1 MSLTWTRGVLS
12 VMEHL
17 AHVDR
22 LVAILLE
29 QLREQD
35 GMKRKVEVEVEIVLE
50 QLEGISIK
58 GSFSI
63 FVILNVL
70 EGEW

>member
-1 MSLTWTRGVLS
+1 MV
-12 VMEHL
+12 EHL
-17 AHVDR
+17 AHIDR

-50 QLEGISIK
+50 QLEGIS
-58 GSFSI
+58 SCSI
-63 FVILNVL
+63 FLNSQRT
-70 EGEW
+70 

>member
-1 MSLTWTRGVLS
+1 M
-12 VMEHL
+12 MEHL

>member
-1 MSLTWTRGVLS
+1 M
-12 VMEHL
+12 MEHL

-50 QLEGISIK
+50 QLEGIS
-58 GSFSI
+58 SCSI
-63 FVILNVL
+63 FATLNVL

>member
-22 LVAILLE
+22 LVAIRLE
-29 QLREQD
+29 QLKRQN
-35 GMKRKVEVEVEIVLE
+35 GMQRKVEFEVKIVLE
-50 QLEGISIK
+50 QLEGIS
-58 GSFSI
+58 SCSI
-63 FVILNVL
+63 FAILNVL

>member
-1 MSLTWTRGVLS
+1 MV
-12 VMEHL
+12 EHL
-17 AHVDR
+17 AHIDR

-35 GMKRKVEVEVEIVLE
+35 GMKRKVEVVEIVLE

-63 FVILNVL
+63 SVILNVL

>member
-1 MSLTWTRGVLS
+1 MV
-12 VMEHL
+12 EHL
-17 AHVDR
+17 AHIDR

>member
-1 MSLTWTRGVLS
+1 MV
-12 VMEHL
+12 EHL
-17 AHVDR
+17 AHIDR

-58 GSFSI
+58 GSFSF

>member
-1 MSLTWTRGVLS
+1 MV
-12 VMEHL
+12 EHL
-17 AHVDR
+17 AHIDR

-35 GMKRKVEVEVEIVLE
+35 GMKRKVEVVEIVLE

-63 FVILNVL
+63 FAILNVL

>member
-1 MSLTWTRGVLS
+1 MCLTWTRGVLS
-12 VMEHL
+12 VVEHL
-17 AHVDR
+17 AHIDC

>member
-1 MSLTWTRGVLS
+1 MV
-12 VMEHL
+12 EHL
-17 AHVDR
+17 AHIDR

-35 GMKRKVEVEVEIVLE
+35 GMKRNVEVEVEIVLE

>member
-1 MSLTWTRGVLS
+1 MV
-12 VMEHL
+12 EHL
-17 AHVDR
+17 AHIDR

-35 GMKRKVEVEVEIVLE
+35 GMKRKVEVVEIVLE

>member
-1 MSLTWTRGVLS
+1 M
-12 VMEHL
+12 MEHL

-35 GMKRKVEVEVEIVLE
+35 GMKRKVEIVLE
-50 QLEGISIK
+50 QLEGIS
-58 GSFSI
+58 SCSI
-63 FVILNVL
+63 FAILNVL

>member
-1 MSLTWTRGVLS
+1 MV
-12 VMEHL
+12 EHL
-17 AHVDR
+17 AHIDR

-50 QLEGISIK
+50 QLEGISIR

>member
-1 MSLTWTRGVLS
+1 M
-12 VMEHL
+12 MEHL

-35 GMKRKVEVEVEIVLE
+35 GMKRKVEVVEIVLE
-50 QLEGISIK
+50 QLEGIS
-58 GSFSI
+58 SCSI
-63 FVILNVL
+63 FAILNVL

>member
-1 MSLTWTRGVLS
+1 MV
-12 VMEHL
+12 EHL
-17 AHVDR
+17 AHIDR

-35 GMKRKVEVEVEIVLE
+35 GMKRKVEVVEIVLE
-50 QLEGISIK
+50 QLEGIS
-58 GSFSI
+58 SCSI
-63 FVILNVL
+63 FAILNVL

>member
-1 MSLTWTRGVLS
+1 MV
-12 VMEHL
+12 EHL
-17 AHVDR
+17 AHIDR

-35 GMKRKVEVEVEIVLE
+35 GMKRKVEIVLE